1 MMFHAAFHLFL
12 LPGVKRTRIRAAEI
26 TAHAAGHGNA
36 GRIVV
41 AAFRAGEAFAGAL
54 ELTGKAA
61 LVALV
66 DGVLVP

>member
-1 MMFHAAFHLFL
+1 MMFHARFTL
-12 LPGVKRTRIRAAEI
+12 LLAGVKRTRIRAAEI
-26 TAHAAGHGNA
+26 TAHATGHGDA
-36 GRIVV
+36 SRIVV
-41 AAFRAGEAFAGAL
+41 AAFRAGEAFAGTL